1 MTQPAMTEPDP
12 SELTAP
18 RECAYCG
25 LPIVA
30 RWWSSGRAVSPAVG
44 GSPKAPRTVNQQAS
58 IAPEPE
64 YCCFGCRFAA
74 EVAGERGE
82 QGEANS
88 TLFRL
93 GLAIFLTLNVVMFT
107 MALWTQ
113 DVYGADADEA
123 VPLAL
128 SLGALFRYLALV
140 LSLPVLWLLGRPL
153 AANALG
159 NLRDGRPSTDLLL
172 VAGVAASFAF
182 SAVSVVRGA
191 GHVYFEVGCVVLLMV
206 TLGRWLEATGKLK
219 ATSTLD
225 ALEKLLPA
233 DVRLVAGGAERNAPV
248 AEVRA
253 RDRLRVLAGERF
265 ATDGRIVRGR
275 AAVDQQVFTGESAAV
290 VKEPGDTV
298 LAGTLDLDGE
308 LLVEVTVA
316 HGACA
321 LDRLIA
327 VVHEARAAKGAYQR
341 LADRIAAAFLP
352 AVALLAVGSA
362 VWHGMAGGFE
372 QGVLNGLT
380 VVLIACPCAL
390 GLATPLAVWAA
401 LGRAAAGGVLFRHG
415 DALERLAQAR
425 AIAFDKTGTLTSGTT
440 RVLHFVAD
448 EPTGADFV
456 LERATAVAAGSTHS
470 FSNAIVDFAR
480 GRKCETSGDSDE
492 FRGKDAGIG
501 SRSFCRERPLP
512 ARRDSANC
520 ESKLPALAGTPRRAF
535 PTDCGGSRQAPVLAE
550 RATELRTLPGR
561 GLVAHFDEGDETVYL
576 GSPRLMNEAGLS
588 ADGRMGSVMNEWHS
602 AGHSLVCV
610 GWQGQV
616 RGMFA
621 FDEQLRD
628 EAREA
633 LAACHRALLHV
644 VVLTGDA
651 TMRTARLCDELKV
664 PATGGLLP
672 EDKVTALGC
681 LRDRWGAVAMVGDG
695 INDAPAL
702 AASDVGIALGCGT
715 DVARQSADVCLLGND
730 LRRVAWSVGLAQA
743 AVRTIRQNLF
753 WAFAYNA
760 LGIGL
765 AVTGRL
771 NPVLASMAMVASSLM
786 VIGNSLKL
794 TRWTGAICDRH

>member
-1 MTQPAMTEPDP
+1 MTLPAVMDRATIEPA
-12 SELTAP
+12 AP

-30 RWWSSGRAVSPAVG
+30 RWWWSSGRTSSPALS
-44 GSPKAPRTVNQQAS
+44 GSPKSPSAANEPAS
-58 IAPEPE
+58 FEPE

-74 EVAGERGE
+74 EVAGTRGE

-153 AANALG
+153 AANTLA

-182 SAVSVVRGA
+182 SVVSVVRGT

-206 TLGRWLEATGKLK
+206 TLGRWLEATGRLK
-219 ATSTLD
+219 ATSALD

-233 DVRLVAGGAERNAPV
+233 DVRLLAGGVEHSVPLV
-248 AEVRA
+248 EIRA

-275 AAVDQQVFTGESAAV
+275 AAVDQQIFTGESAAV
-290 VKEPGDTV
+290 VKEPGDMV

-308 LLVEVTVA
+308 LVVEVTA
-316 HGACA
+316 AQGACA

-327 VVHEARAAKGAYQR
+327 AVHEARTAKGAYQR
-341 LADRIAAAFLP
+341 LADRIATAFLP
-352 AVALLAVGSA
+352 VVALLAVESA
-362 VWHGMAGGFE
+362 VWHGLAGGFE

-401 LGRAAAGGVLFRHG
+401 LGRAAASGVLFRHG

-440 RVLHFVAD
+440 KVSQFVAD
-448 EPTGADFV
+448 GPSEADFV
-456 LERATAVAAGSTHS
+456 LDRAAAVAAGSTHG
-470 FSNAIVDFAR
+470 FSAAIVAFAR
-480 GRKCETSGDSDE
+480 GHKREPCRTREHLVAPGGTV
-492 FRGKDAGIG
+492 DAMVE
-501 SRSFCRERPLP
+501 SFAHVGGRRE
-512 ARRDSANC
+512 
-520 ESKLPALAGTPRRAF
+520 
-535 PTDCGGSRQAPVLAE
+535 QVLADWV
-550 RATELRTLPGR
+550 TELRTLPGR
-561 GLVAHFDEGDETVYL
+561 GLVAQFDEGDETIYL
-576 GSPRLMNEAGLS
+576 GSPRLMQEMGLA
-588 ADGRMGSVMNEWHS
+588 ADGRMGSVIDEWLS
-602 AGHSLVCV
+602 AGYSLVCV

-616 RGMFA
+616 RGAFA

-633 LAACHRALLHV
+633 LATCRQVGMHV
-644 VVLTGDA
+644 VVLSGDA
-651 TMRTARLCDELKV
+651 TMRAARLCEELKV
-664 PATGGLLP
+664 PAAGGLLP

-681 LRDRWGAVAMVGDG
+681 LRKQWGPVAMVGDG

-702 AASDVGIALGCGT
+702 AASDVGIALGCGA

-730 LRRVAWSVGLAQA
+730 LRRVAWSVGLARA

-753 WAFAYNA
+753 WAFAYNTV
-760 LGIGL
+760 GIGL

-771 NPVLASMAMVASSLM
+771 NPVLASAAMVASSLM

-794 TRWTGAICDRH
+794 TLW